1 MLLRRYLPLALALV
15 LLSFIASGIGATN
28 SGNLWSYWFGSLR
41 PEQVEVLTTIRLPRI
56 ATALLA
62 GFLIGI
68 AGATMQRAFA
78 NQLAE
83 PTLLGTTAAA
93 ALGTVAAIILGVAS
107 TTTFFTLPIA
117 FGVALLVSVLTINLG
132 GKSRLKGSNL
142 IIIGIAIAALLN
154 ALIAAVAAISG
165 NQEIRAISFWSSGT
179 LSFARSDTV
188 VVLLVVA
195 LFITSAIPYL
205 SKHLDLF
212 VFNQLQLTLLGYSIK
227 RLQLIS
233 LVITSLAV
241 AATVVSI
248 GAVAFL
254 GLAAPFVARFLF
266 GESMKESLLGS
277 GLFGALLLLI
287 SDTLARS
294 IAAPTELPISVVTS
308 LIGAPFLLFLVV
320 RNRGQ
325 QNA

>member
-107 TTTFFTLPIA
+107 TNTFFTLPIA